1 MQLTLLNWLLAFTPI
16 IVVLVLMLVFHW
28 GGSKAGAMSWF
39 FTVLV
44 AVIHFGA
51 GPKLIAYSQ
60 VKAILLALDVTYIVW
75 AALLLFHT
83 ANEAGA
89 IALIG
94 RMLPQLTPEI
104 TLQALLIGWLFAS
117 FLQSLG
123 GLGVP
128 TAVTAPILIG
138 LGFTPIQSVIM
149 ASIGHGWIVTFGSM
163 GTSFQTLIAVTN
175 HPGAFFASPIAILL
189 GIASIP
195 SAYIVA
201 YIAGGKQ
208 GLKQQ
213 FLPITL
219 VSVIMTVVLFIVA
232 NTNAWS
238 LAGTCTT
245 IIGLITWIA
254 YIKNAPNHKNVHKSN
269 RTSTQSVELTNNPEE
284 DNVKRTLPVAMSA
297 YIILVVIA
305 FVIKLVKPINDFVS
319 QVKITLAF
327 PELKTALGWTTPA
340 GLGRQISVFGH
351 TGAILVYASIIA
363 FVIYSYCGYY
373 QPRAARR
380 ILSKVVKGAT
390 VSSLGVVAM
399 VSVATLM
406 SHSGM
411 TNILAE
417 GLSKTVGQFLYPA
430 LSPFI
435 GFLGAFITGSNSNS
449 NVLFALLQERTA
461 ELLGLS
467 APLILATQ
475 TVGASIGS
483 NLAPAKV
490 IIGCSTAG
498 LAGNEGDVLRKM
510 LFFGIIPI
518 AVVAIVATLWAKF
531 L

>member
-16 IVVLVLMLVFHW
+16 VVVLVLMLVFHW

-44 AVIHFGA
+44 AAIHFGA
-51 GPKLIAYSQ
+51 GPELIAYSQ

-94 RMLPQLTPEI
+94 KMLPQLTPEI

-138 LGFTPIQSVIM
+138 LGFSPIQSVIM

-163 GTSFQTLIAVTN
+163 GTSLQTLIAVTN
-175 HPGAFFASPIAILL
+175 HPGEFFASPIAILL

-201 YIAGGKQ
+201 YIAGGKA
-208 GLKQQ
+208 GLKRQ
-213 FLPITL
+213 FIPITL
-219 VSVIMTVVLFIVA
+219 VSIIMTVVLFIVA

-238 LAGTCTT
+238 LAATCAT
-245 IIGLITWIA
+245 IIGLITWMA
-254 YIKNAPNHKNVHKSN
+254 YIRSTKNHKNIDTSN
-269 RTSTQSVELTNNPEE
+269 STSMPGTEPPNPEGA
-284 DNVKRTLPVAMSA
+284 DVKRTLPVAMSA

-305 FVIKLVKPINDFVS
+305 FVIKLIKPVNDFAS

-340 GLGRQISVFGH
+340 GLGRQINVFGH

-363 FVIYSYCGYY
+363 FVVYSLFGYY

-380 ILSKVVKGAT
+380 IMSKVVKSAT
-390 VSSLGVVAM
+390 MSSLGVVAM

-475 TVGASIGS
+475 TAGASIGS
-483 NLAPAKV
+483 ILAPAKV
-490 IIGCSTAG
+490 IVGCSTAG
-498 LAGNEGDVLRKM
+498 LAGKEGDVLRKM
-510 LFFGIIPI
+510 IFLGIIPI
-518 AVVAIVATLWAKF
+518 AVVAIVALLWTRI

>member
-1 MQLTLLNWLLAFTPI
+1 MQLTPLNWLLAFTPI
-16 IVVLVLMLVFHW
+16 VVVLVLMLVFHW

-44 AVIHFGA
+44 AAIHFGA
-51 GPKLIAYSQ
+51 GPEVIAYSQ

-94 RMLPQLTPEI
+94 RMLPQLSPEI

-175 HPGAFFASPIAILL
+175 HPGDFFASPIAILL

-201 YIAGGKQ
+201 YIAGGKE
-208 GLKQQ
+208 GLRQQ

-219 VSVIMTVVLFIVA
+219 VSTIMTIVLFIMA

-238 LAGTCTT
+238 LAATCAT
-245 IIGLITWIA
+245 IIGLITWII
-254 YIKNAPNHKNVHKSN
+254 YIKNKRDVIES
-269 RTSTQSVELTNNPEE
+269 TSVSTQNSEQNNNPAT
-284 DNVKRTLPVAMSA
+284 DSVRRTLPVAMSA
-297 YIILVVIA
+297 YITLVLIA
-305 FVIKLVKPINDFVS
+305 FVIKLIKPINDFAS
-319 QVKITLAF
+319 QVKITMAF

-340 GLGRQISVFGH
+340 GLGRQINVFGH
-351 TGAILVYASIIA
+351 TGAILVYASLIA
-363 FVIYSYCGYY
+363 FVVYSLFGYY

-380 ILSKVVKGAT
+380 ILTKVVRSAT
-390 VSSLGVVAM
+390 MSSLGVIAM

-417 GLSKTVGQFLYPA
+417 GLSKTVGQLFYPA

-475 TVGASIGS
+475 TAGASIGS
-483 NLAPAKV
+483 ILAPAKV
-490 IIGCSTAG
+490 IVGCSTAG
-498 LAGNEGDVLRKM
+498 LAGKEGDVLRKM
-510 LFFGIIPI
+510 IFLGIIPI
-518 AVVAIVATLWAKF
+518 AVVAIAATLWAKF
-531 L
+531 F